1 MSSDNMQRQMDFML
15 EQQAQFNEKMVQLED
30 KMIQL
35 EDKQRQNTEDIT
47 RLVGAV
53 MNLTIHVQ
61 ELVEH
66 GKQTYKR
73 SDELVERGKETNER
87 LNTLILVVERY
98 SATGRRANQTISKWG
113 GQPRN

>member
-1 MSSDNMQRQMDFML
+1 MSSDNMQRQMDFIL

-47 RLVGAV
+47 KLVGAV

-66 GKQTYKR
+66 GKQTDKR
-73 SDELVERGKETNER
+73 IDELVERGKETNES

-98 SATGRRANQTISKWG
+98 FSDGKKS
-113 GQPRN
+113 